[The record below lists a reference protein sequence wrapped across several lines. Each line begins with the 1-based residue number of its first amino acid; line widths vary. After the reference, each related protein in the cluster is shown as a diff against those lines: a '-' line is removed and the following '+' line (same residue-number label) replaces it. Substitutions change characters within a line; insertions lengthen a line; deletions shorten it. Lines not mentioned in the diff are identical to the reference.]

1 MATATI
7 EFTLPRD
14 SYNSII
20 EMAGYGVG
28 YWASHMESAKDGC
41 RFTEDRTGKKFFITP
56 EALARAVLDLHV
68 GVSLNGYYMSAI
80 RDLVSTGLTDSG
92 GSDIADAIVQQAC
105 FGKVIYG

>member
-7 EFTLPRD
+7 KFSLPRD
-14 SYNSII
+14 SYNAII

-28 YWASHMESAKDGC
+28 YWASHMKSTKKGC
-41 RFTEDRTGKKFFITP
+41 HFTEDRTGKKFFITP

-68 GVSLNGYYMSAI
+68 AAPLNDYYMSAI
-80 RDLVSTGLTDSG
+80 RDLVTTGKTGSV